1 MRWNTWDGA
10 HDVHMTN
17 CVFPAPFARGS
28 RRIELL
34 NQTLTTHDIQR
45 HWKLP
50 STITLQATPC
60 NVSSG
65 EIALPTVR
73 FQLFATGHSPSKST
87 KPRGPGQALQA
98 SPGHLK
104 SSHVKTLTHITTWYH
119 VYSAHSTELYKFP
132 AAWCMAGRTWWRQVT
147 IINFVIVLMSLK
159 WLVCC
164 DDSWE
169 YAKYVEISG
178 QLAGF
183 EMLVSLS
190 LPMDSFSEMSTE
202 IIQLIN

>member
-10 HDVHMTN
+10 LAVHMTN

-45 HWKLP
+45 HWKLQ
-50 STITLQATPC
+50 STTITLQATPC

-65 EIALPTVR
+65 KVALPTVR

-87 KPRGPGQALQA
+87 KPRGPSQALQA
-98 SPGHLK
+98 SPGLLK

-119 VYSAHSTELYKFP
+119 VYSAHSTKLLSSQRHG
-132 AAWCMAGRTWWRQVT
+132 AWQEEHDED
-147 IINFVIVLMSLK
+147 K
-159 WLVCC
+159 
-164 DDSWE
+164 
-169 YAKYVEISG
+169 
-178 QLAGF
+178 
-183 EMLVSLS
+183 SLS
-190 LPMDSFSEMSTE
+190 LTLWFV
-202 IIQLIN
+202 